1 MKNKN
6 LKEHIKSL
14 KKNVFFTDTKWPH
27 FNLLFDDYEKWAQII
42 KQELNLNN
50 SIIYPMGI
58 VGFITKIL
66 FLIKF
71 KTL

>member
-1 MKNKN
+1 MPP
-6 LKEHIKSL
+6 LKFKKDIKI
-14 KKNVFFTDTKWPH
+14 
-27 FNLLFDDYEKWAQII
+27 NLLFDDYEKWALKI

-50 SIIYPMGI
+50 SIIFPMGI

>member
-1 MKNKN
+1 MPP
-6 LKEHIKSL
+6 LKFKKDIKI
-14 KKNVFFTDTKWPH
+14 
-27 FNLLFDDYEKWAQII
+27 NLLFDDYEKWAQII